1 MTNRLLLVSLSILLS
16 LIFVG
21 CQPTLKFIYGVD
33 KDKYFDSLED
43 YKSFV
48 ERKTKL
54 DTDKFYLVENDNL
67 FNLMEEFSGKSFGY
81 YYGTINKGKLVADG
95 LNSGIDTSCYG
106 SVLNALKSNDMHT
119 ESPKDCRIVNYA
131 YITFSKQGVN
141 LDFEEDTAVFLFT
154 YKRGR
159 FNNDILKLIEEV
171 RSQNKD
177 YIILSVDNHYIKDQN
192 QNPMLKNQMLLPAS
206 GE

>member
-1 MTNRLLLVSLSILLS
+1 MTNRLLLVGLSILLS
-16 LIFVG
+16 FSFVG

-33 KDKYFDSLED
+33 KEKSFDSLED
-43 YKSFV
+43 YKNFV
-48 ERKTKL
+48 KRKTKL
-54 DTDKFYLVENDNL
+54 NTDKFYLVENANYVD
-67 FNLMEEFSGKSFGY
+67 LMEEFLGKTFGY

-106 SVLNALKSNDMHT
+106 SVLNALKSDDMHT
-119 ESPKDCRIVNYA
+119 ESPKDCNIINYS
-131 YITFSKQGVN
+131 YKTFSKQGVN

-177 YIILSVDNHYIKDQN
+177 YIILSVDNFSIKDQN
-192 QNPMLKNQMLLPAS
+192 QNPMLKNQMLLPVS